1 MYTMEYYSAKK
12 KEENY
17 AVCRDT
23 EGSRTVIQKEANQ
36 KEKNKYRILM
46 HICGIQKNSIGDL
59 ICKVEIETHTQRTN
73 IQTVSGKRR
82 RG

>member
-1 MYTMEYYSAKK
+1 MDKYVAHVHNGILFSQKK
-12 KEENY
+12 KEQNY

-46 HICGIQKNSIGDL
+46 HICGI
-59 ICKVEIETHTQRTN
+59 
-73 IQTVSGKRR
+73 
-82 RG
+82 

>member
-1 MYTMEYYSAKK
+1 MDKYVAHVHNGILFSQK
-12 KEENY
+12 KEQNY

-46 HICGIQKNSIGDL
+46 HIRGI
-59 ICKVEIETHTQRTN
+59 
-73 IQTVSGKRR
+73 
-82 RG
+82 